1 MDNVEQ
7 FIDQLSD
14 EKDLNLEDDVR
25 QELKV
30 DMINRLLDQID
41 AASINALPEDKAIE
55 LADKLDDPDF
65 SDDDLTEFMR
75 NSGVD
80 LEQVAL
86 ETMMQFRLLYL
97 GGNPEVNVD
106 ALENADAEPEESEEG
121 EDEGVYD
128 TEGGDEEPI
137 EEPAEEEVAEEGAV
151 EA

>member
-7 FIDQLSD
+7 FIDQLID

>member
-7 FIDQLSD
+7 FIDQLID

-80 LEQVAL
+80 LEKVAL
-86 ETMMQFRLLYL
+86 ETMVQFRLLYL
-97 GGNPEVNVD
+97 GGDPEVDMD
-106 ALENADAEPEESEEG
+106 AMVNADAEPEAGADE
-121 EDEGVYD
+121 EGVYD
-128 TEGGDEEPI
+128 TE
-137 EEPAEEEVAEEGAV
+137 AEVSEEGAI

>member
-7 FIDQLSD
+7 FIDQLID

-41 AASINALPEDKAIE
+41 KASVNALPEDKAIE
-55 LADKLDDPDF
+55 LADKLDDP
-65 SDDDLTEFMR
+65 EFTDEQVAEFIR

-80 LEQVAL
+80 MERVAL

-97 GGNPEVNVD
+97 GGNPNVNTD
-106 ALENADAEPEESEEG
+106 ELAEEAEEN
-121 EDEGVYD
+121 
-128 TEGGDEEPI
+128 
-137 EEPAEEEVAEEGAV
+137 AEEELVEEV
-151 EA
+151 EAEA

>member
-7 FIDQLSD
+7 FIDQLID

-41 AASINALPEDKAIE
+41 KASINALPEDKAIE

-65 SDDDLTEFMR
+65 TDDQVADFMR

-80 LEQVAL
+80 LERVAL
-86 ETMMQFRLLYL
+86 ETMMQFRLLSL
-97 GGNPEVNVD
+97 GGNPNVD
-106 ALENADAEPEESEEG
+106 IEAMEDADAEEVSA
-121 EDEGVYD
+121 
-128 TEGGDEEPI
+128 DEEPI
-137 EEPAEEEVAEEGAV
+137 SEEEPSVDEADEEVAEEA
-151 EA
+151 

>member
-7 FIDQLSD
+7 FIDQLID

-41 AASINALPEDKAIE
+41 KASINALPEDKAIE

-65 SDDDLTEFMR
+65 TDDQVADFMR

-80 LEQVAL
+80 LERVAL

-97 GGNPEVNVD
+97 GGNPNVD
-106 ALENADAEPEESEEG
+106 IEAMEDADAEEVSADDEPISEE
-121 EDEGVYD
+121 EPSVDEAD
-128 TEGGDEEPI
+128 
-137 EEPAEEEVAEEGAV
+137 EEVAEEA
-151 EA
+151 

>member
-7 FIDQLSD
+7 FIDQLID

-41 AASINALPEDKAIE
+41 KASINALPEDKAIE

-65 SDDDLTEFMR
+65 TDEQVSEFIKE
-75 NSGVD
+75 SGVD
-80 LEQVAL
+80 LERVAL

-97 GGNPEVNVD
+97 GGNPNVD
-106 ALENADAEPEESEEG
+106 TESLENADEEQSVN
-121 EDEGVYD
+121 D
-128 TEGGDEEPI
+128 EPI
-137 EEPAEEEVAEEGAV
+137 KMDVIEGEPAEEESSEEEPTEEETEEQAE
-151 EA
+151 